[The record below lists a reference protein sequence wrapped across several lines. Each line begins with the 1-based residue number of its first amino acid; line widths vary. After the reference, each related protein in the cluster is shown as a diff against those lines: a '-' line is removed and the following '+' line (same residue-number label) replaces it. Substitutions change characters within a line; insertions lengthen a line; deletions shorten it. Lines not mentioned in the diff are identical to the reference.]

1 MTQLKTEARA
11 KGDTILK
18 KSFPKEHDYLVNDLA
33 PFCQEMSDA
42 IIDHAYGKIWARDEL
57 SKRMRSLVTVVSLAA
72 VGGNDNVL
80 RIHIKAA
87 FSHRCTLEELRE
99 SFLHMHLYVGFPKA
113 VAALTVL
120 REVVTEMAGGKDIK
134 DFESDPSAFIPEE
147 QMR

>member
-72 VGGNDNVL
+72 VGAMTMYCASTL
-80 RIHIKAA
+80 RQHLATVVHWKNCANLFTHA
-87 FSHRCTLEELRE
+87 LVCGLSE
-99 SFLHMHLYVGFPKA
+99 SCGGLDSVGAKW
-113 VAALTVL
+113 
-120 REVVTEMAGGKDIK
+120 
-134 DFESDPSAFIPEE
+134 
-147 QMR
+147 